1 MKKLLVICGD
11 KEYVFDIDNG
21 AFAILNEEYP
31 YDLGDD
37 EFDDNELAEL
47 MCESDD
53 LVVEIIEDHEAFS
66 NIDFDN
72 THIEYYV
79 PRDNYD
85 IIVNLIVF

>member
-21 AFAILNEEYP
+21 AFEILNEEYP
-31 YDLGDD
+31 YDLDDD
-37 EFDDNELAEL
+37 EFDDNDFSEF
-47 MCESDD
+47 MSESDD

-66 NIDFDN
+66 DIDFDN
-72 THIEYYV
+72 THIEYYI